1 MIGNHR
7 IFALIFLPASLA
19 LVFGLALVQQKNKD
33 LSAAQFG
40 DQLRNQWRLV
50 SIIQAS
56 SLDTEAFKEAGRS
69 LGLRVTLVDRAGRVV
84 FDSGSREE
92 ILEDHSQREEIRS
105 AFLGVPAMATRRS
118 ATTGLYTIYYADRL
132 GPDLVLRVAYPAEYY
147 QGLAGALLAQTFSG
161 LMALFAGVAVFAL
174 IVSRSTSRT
183 LRELGRAVDGAKNGS
198 EDLPSFRNESLDSA
212 LFSLSAVTRELKEH
226 GRRNAEL
233 SARLQYILANV
244 QEGVILLQED
254 DIVYSNERA
263 SAILGHRLPGRLSE
277 ICQADLISLV
287 GSLAGGE
294 PVPEISIGGR
304 TVTVS
309 RRSDG
314 PATLVILH
322 DISDRLRYSGY
333 KSELVAN
340 ISHELKTPLSLIMA
354 SSEVIAGDPG
364 MPRERLERFL
374 QAVLGNARRL
384 NGILDD
390 LIFLHRLET
399 GEPSAARS
407 DLGEVVSEVADLV
420 EPDGKRLNWRC
431 DSGTVG
437 VHPGHIASILT
448 NLVTNALK
456 YSSGPEIDVS
466 VSRGDNELTISVA
479 DGGPAIPLG
488 ERERIFE
495 RFYSLSASRSR
506 ENSGSGLGLSIV
518 KHIARLYGGQA
529 RIVDNDRGGNTFVVS
544 LTERA

>member
-1 MIGNHR
+1 MIGNYR

-161 LMALFAGVAVFAL
+161 LMALFAAVAVFAL

-183 LRELGRAVDGAKNGS
+183 LRELARAVDGAKNGS
-198 EDLPSFRNESLDSA
+198 DDLPSFRNESLDSA
-212 LFSLSAVTRELKEH
+212 LYSLSAVTRELKEH

-399 GEPSAARS
+399 GGPSAARS

-466 VSRGDNELTISVA
+466 VSRGDDGLTISVA